1 MGFDSMDQDHC
12 VYKCTPI
19 EGEPPIY
26 VGLYVDDII
35 YYLRSDKVKQ
45 WFENNLKSHVKVDFM
60 GDASWF
66 LGQRFDWHTDKS
78 GRVSCHVSQQA
89 MIESLLDKF
98 NYEHCKPARTPYRSG
113 LKIDRIDNDGLDPS
127 NKERLVK
134 EFQSIIGGLNWLS
147 INTRPDI
154 STAYNLLSQFNHN
167 PSQGH
172 LDAAKYVLRY
182 LKHTASH
189 GIWF

>member
-19 EGEPPIY
+19 KGEPPIY
-26 VGLYVDDII
+26 VELYVDDII
-35 YYLRSDKVKQ
+35 YYSRSDKVEQ
-45 WFENNLKSHVKVDFM
+45 WFKNNLKSHVKVDFM

-98 NYEHCKPARTPYRSG
+98 NYEHCKPA
-113 LKIDRIDNDGLDPS
+113 
-127 NKERLVK
+127 
-134 EFQSIIGGLNWLS
+134 
-147 INTRPDI
+147 
-154 STAYNLLSQFNHN
+154 
-167 PSQGH
+167 
-172 LDAAKYVLRY
+172 
-182 LKHTASH
+182 
-189 GIWF
+189 